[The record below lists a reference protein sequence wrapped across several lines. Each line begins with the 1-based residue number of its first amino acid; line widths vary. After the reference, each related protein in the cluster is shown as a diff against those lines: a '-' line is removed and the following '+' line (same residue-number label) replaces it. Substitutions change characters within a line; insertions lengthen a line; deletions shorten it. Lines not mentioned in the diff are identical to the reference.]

1 MKSLLVI
8 PTLNEIDGM
17 KLIIS
22 QIKKEWVDKIIVVDG
37 GSTDGTIEEAKRQ
50 NLKVMMQ
57 KTKGTHGGAI
67 FDAFESSDADYLLMF
82 GADGNNEPKEIP
94 KMLEKIK
101 EGYDQVIN
109 SRFSKTSINE
119 DAGIIDGF
127 GNKMFTFF
135 VNLFFGGHF
144 TDTLSSSRA
153 ITKKAWKEIKLD
165 EFGSGGVYQIS
176 IRGLRKKQKIIE
188 LDANEPPRVGG
199 KRKMH
204 RIPTG
209 LRLSFVIIKELFL
222 ETLKRENRIT
232 QQIKQRMEN

>member
-8 PTLNEIDGM
+8 PTLNEVDGM

-22 QIKKEWVDKIIVVDG
+22 QIKKEWVDEIIVVDG

-50 NLKVMMQ
+50 NLKVMTQ
-57 KTKGTHGGAI
+57 KSKGSHGAAI

-82 GADGNNEPKEIP
+82 AADGNNEPQEIP

-109 SRFSKTSINE
+109 SRFGKTSINE

-165 EFGSGGVYQIS
+165 ELGYSLVYQMS
-176 IRGLRKKQKIIE
+176 IRGLKKKQKIIE
-188 LDANEPPRVGG
+188 LDANERPRVGG
-199 KRKMH
+199 ERKIH
-204 RIPTG
+204 RISTG
-209 LRLSFVIIKELFL
+209 LELSFRLIKELFW
-222 ETLKRENRIT
+222 KG
-232 QQIKQRMEN
+232 

>member
-1 MKSLLVI
+1 MSTALII

-17 KLIIS
+17 KKVIPF
-22 QIKKEWVDKIIVVDG
+22 IKKEWVDEIIIVDG
-37 GSTDGTIEEAKRQ
+37 GSTDGTVEEAKKLGLR
-50 NLKVMMQ
+50 VVEQ
-57 KTKGTHGGAI
+57 KYKGSHGAAI
-67 FDAFESSDADYLLMF
+67 LTGFEATNADYLLMF
-82 GADGNNEPKEIP
+82 GADGNNEPEEIP

-165 EFGSGGVYQIS
+165 EFGISLVYQMS
-176 IRGLRKKQKIIE
+176 IRGLKKKQKIIE
-188 LDANEPPRVGG
+188 LDANERPRVGG
-199 KRKMH
+199 ERKMH

-209 LRLSFVIIKELFL
+209 LGLSFRLIKELFW
-222 ETLKRENRIT
+222 KG
-232 QQIKQRMEN
+232 